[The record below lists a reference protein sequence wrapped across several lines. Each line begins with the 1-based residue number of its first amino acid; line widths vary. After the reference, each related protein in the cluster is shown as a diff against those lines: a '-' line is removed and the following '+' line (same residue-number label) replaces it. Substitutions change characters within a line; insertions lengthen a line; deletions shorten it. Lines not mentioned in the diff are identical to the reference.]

1 MLSKGCKVAEV
12 NPMDTGVVSWQL
24 KKAAIE
30 VVWNVHKKLTTNSSD
45 WISDPITAGP
55 VPCPNGSASPGRLQ
69 RQAEDRQMPR
79 SVHLDL
85 IWIMDIGY
93 PKFEV
98 ALHSEKMIFF
108 KDSLESIDNT
118 QPFPSSY
125 IYLFIRWC
133 QETIA
138 AAWPQCSAASGACRF
153 GGFYGG
159 EKVPPLPKQQLL
171 PNKYYKLLDLLV
183 TSNIT
188 YIYI

>member
-98 ALHSEKMIFF
+98 AVTFF
-108 KDSLESIDNT
+108 KWSFKYSLESIDNT

-125 IYLFIRWC
+125 IYLSFVGVKRPL
-133 QETIA
+133 QQHDPNVALPLEPADLVDSTKVRKYHL
-138 AAWPQCSAASGACRF
+138 CRSN
-153 GGFYGG
+153 
-159 EKVPPLPKQQLL
+159 KIL
-171 PNKYYKLLDLLV
+171 PNKYYID
-183 TSNIT
+183 
-188 YIYI
+188 Y